1 MLIFLAAAS
10 AVIAPGAEAGMA
22 LIGKNAVR
30 DCAGRQIRMEKPFS
44 RIISLYGAHTEN
56 LFSLG
61 LTAEIIGV
69 GRNPAYPPQARQKPA
84 FSPHDGPEKFLA
96 ARPDLVLVRP
106 MIDRGYPDLMARL
119 EAFGIRVV
127 SLQPGSVKEMKTYWQ
142 ILGRLTGREHAAA
155 DMIAKFEKG
164 AARAREFAAR
174 VPGKKTVYFEA
185 FHDRFKTF
193 APGAMPLFALKCAGG
208 KNAARGVQPVRGTN
222 IAAFGKERIMAL
234 GPQIDV
240 YLAQKGPMN
249 AVTVRRIASEPG
261 FGVIRA
267 VRNGEIYI
275 VDEQIVSRPTLRLL
289 NGICRIGEILYPEIF
304 TPQAKRTVL
313 QPIENRKAGN

>member
-1 MLIFLAAAS
+1 
-10 AVIAPGAEAGMA
+10 MA

-30 DCAGRQIRMEKPFS
+30 DCAGREIRMEKPFS

-61 LTAEIIGV
+61 LSAEIIGV

-96 ARPDLVLVRP
+96 ARPGLVLVRP
-106 MIDRGYPDLMARL
+106 MIDRGYPKLMARL

-127 SLQPGSVKEMKTYWQ
+127 SLQPGSVTEMKTYWR
-142 ILGRLTGREHAAA
+142 ILGRLTGREQAAA
-155 DMIAKFEKG
+155 DMIAGFEAGVEKARRT
-164 AARAREFAAR
+164 AADVKER
-174 VPGKKTVYFEA
+174 KNVYFEA
-185 FHDRFKTF
+185 IHDRFKTF

-208 KNAARGVQPVRGTN
+208 KNAARSVRPVRGTN
-222 IAAFGKERIMAL
+222 IAAFGKERIMAI
-234 GPQIDV
+234 GPKIEV

-249 AVTVRRIASEPG
+249 HVSVQQIREEPG

-267 VRNGEIYI
+267 VQDGEVYI

-289 NGICRIGEILYPEIF
+289 NGICRIGELLYPEIF
-304 TPQAKRTVL
+304 TPQARRAVM
-313 QPIENRKAGN
+313 QPIENRKANN